1 MYYIILLVIIFI
13 LYYYYYCKI
22 NEPIV
27 ILSNEVMYKKLMTN
41 LNKNKE
47 KMTKGKLQQQHLNI
61 EETEKTT
68 EIMETKPLMKLNDL
82 LEKNI

>member
-1 MYYIILLVIIFI
+1 
-13 LYYYYYCKI
+13 
-22 NEPIV
+22 
-27 ILSNEVMYKKLMTN
+27 MTN

-82 LEKNI
+82 LEMNI